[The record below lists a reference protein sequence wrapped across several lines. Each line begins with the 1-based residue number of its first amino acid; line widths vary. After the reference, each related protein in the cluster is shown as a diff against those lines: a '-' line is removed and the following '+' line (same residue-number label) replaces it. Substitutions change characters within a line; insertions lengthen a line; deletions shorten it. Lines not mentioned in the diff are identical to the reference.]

1 MANLILNAIEAM
13 SSDDKGAREL
23 SVRIEQ
29 RQAHG
34 GVLIEV
40 RDSGRGIDPGNLEQ
54 VFEPFYTTKT
64 SGIGM
69 GLSICRSIIGAHG
82 GRRWA
87 EANEPRGAVFQFT
100 LPRAENGFPEYLRAE
115 AKVRRSPPRG
125 PTLARDC
132 RFLARTEKGASAVAH
147 QSLAK

>member
-23 SVRIEQ
+23 SIKIEQ
-29 RQAHG
+29 GQADG

-40 RDSGRGIDPGNLEQ
+40 RDSGRGIDPVNLEQ
-54 VFEPFYTTKT
+54 VFEPFYTTKA

-69 GLSICRSIIGAHG
+69 GLSICRPIIGAHG
-82 GRRWA
+82 GRVWA

-100 LPRAENGFPEYLRAE
+100 LPRTENGFLELLRAE
-115 AKVRRSPPRG
+115 AKVRRSPPKG
-125 PTLARDC
+125 PHA
-132 RFLARTEKGASAVAH
+132 AA
-147 QSLAK
+147 